1 MEPAKSLVFCDCRN
15 ADRPPDRFWPCDRK
29 LHEADCC
36 FHQETCEIDCVL
48 DRHGFNKKELKK
60 FGRKLCAQL
69 SRLFPIQAAPCGR
82 VFKFRPKAKD
92 KTTQRFVFAVPS
104 DAEFF
109 FALKPGSALESPLP

>member
-1 MEPAKSLVFCDCRN
+1 MEPAKSLVLCDCRN

-48 DRHGFNKKELKK
+48 DWHGFNKKEFKK

-69 SRLFPIQAAPCGR
+69 SRLFPLPGTPAPPQHKTGNAQQCRRHKGLMRHTAA
-82 VFKFRPKAKD
+82 
-92 KTTQRFVFAVPS
+92 S
-104 DAEFF
+104 
-109 FALKPGSALESPLP
+109 